1 MHLGTDNDC
10 CNFRSED
17 ILICTYHFDLLSCTL
32 TTNLLAIKLFW
43 KPWKNHELLC
53 AYLWNELPLNLFLMW
68 VCHSVVLLTKMGD
81 LPNKKY

>member
-32 TTNLLAIKLFW
+32 TTNLLAIKLF
-43 KPWKNHELLC
+43 
-53 AYLWNELPLNLFLMW
+53 
-68 VCHSVVLLTKMGD
+68 
-81 LPNKKY
+81 